1 MAALALATLIT
12 CSVYDTS
19 LLPAANA
26 AGGQSGGNSLN
37 QGGAASTGGAGGAGG
52 TFTGDAGMAG
62 NVESNGGT
70 GGSIGNGGDANGG
83 SLSGGT
89 ASGGTLQGGTAAG
102 GTAQGGGGQAGG
114 NGGSPTLL
122 FSDDFEKGVINWTT
136 NTVNDWNL
144 TSDTSTAYEESA
156 LSNVFRAAT
165 AGDDEWTDQS
175 VEVKIKVATFGGTTT
190 SYFAGV
196 FARYVDDDNNY
207 CLAVRGDGKYSIRRR
222 LAGTSGS
229 IGPAFNGIPFQSGTW
244 HTFKLEVVGS
254 TLNAYIDGV
263 LFQTQNDTSFS
274 KGRIGIGTTNASA
287 RFDDVRVLKP

>member
-1 MAALALATLIT
+1 MTAYINDALGETDWVAG
-12 CSVYDTS
+12 SS
-19 LLPAANA
+19 GGGS
-26 AGGQSGGNSLN
+26 AGG
-37 QGGAASTGGAGGAGG
+37 
-52 TFTGDAGMAG
+52 
-62 NVESNGGT
+62 
-70 GGSIGNGGDANGG
+70 GGDSSGG

-89 ASGGTLQGGTAAG
+89 AGAAASGGTLQGGTEAG
-102 GTAQGGGGQAGG
+102 GAALGGAGQGGS

-122 FSDDFEKGVINWTT
+122 FSDDFEKGVVNWTT

-144 TSDTSTAYEESA
+144 TSDTSNAYEESA
-156 LSNVFRAAT
+156 VSNVFRTAT

-175 VEVKIKVATFGGTTT
+175 VEVKIKVATFAGTTT

-222 LAGTSGS
+222 LAGVSGS
-229 IGPAFNGIPFQSGTW
+229 IGPAFNGIPFQTGTW

-254 TLNAYIDGV
+254 TLNAYIDGF
-263 LFQTQNDTSFS
+263 LFQTQSDTSFS